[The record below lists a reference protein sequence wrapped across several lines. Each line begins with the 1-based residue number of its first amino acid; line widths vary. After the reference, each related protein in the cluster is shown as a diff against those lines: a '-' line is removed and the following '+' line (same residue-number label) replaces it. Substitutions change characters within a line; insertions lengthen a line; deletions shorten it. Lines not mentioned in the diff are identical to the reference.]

1 MNKIASKNTIEVLQ
15 EEYKLRRH
23 DKKYVDYTYFTG
35 ARATAKELKNNWFE
49 KFGETTS
56 LATKW
61 EFGKYITY
69 YSTKSKNEFIVT
81 VDDMEHSM
89 LLSGEIYIIM
99 IENEKDDCDEEE
111 VSIDMETEMC
121 VLKASYITE
130 ICRED
135 IDMFDELED
144 RIDSFLNKLENPE
157 MTYTDGIDMII
168 ELLLELNKH
177 KMVGDYIL
185 DGRILI
191 KQCILNMNLH
201 GVESYLLSIKYKYVL
216 LEKAKIQRQFK

>member
-1 MNKIASKNTIEVLQ
+1 MNKIASKNIIEILQ

-35 ARATAKELKNNWFE
+35 ARAAAKELKNNWFK

-69 YSTKSKNEFIVT
+69 YSTKSKNEFIIS
-81 VDDMEHSM
+81 VDDMQNNI

-99 IENEKDDCDEEE
+99 IEDQKEECIVEE
-111 VSIDMETEMC
+111 VSIDMEKEMHT
-121 VLKASYITE
+121 LKTSYLTE

-135 IDMFDELED
+135 IDAFDELE
-144 RIDSFLNKLENPE
+144 NKINSYLTALEDPE
-157 MTYTDGIDMII
+157 ITYTTGIDMVI

-185 DGRILI
+185 DGRLLI
-191 KQCILNMNLH
+191 KKCILNKNLNAIE
-201 GVESYLLSIKYKYVL
+201 GYLLSIKYKYVL
-216 LEKAKIQRQFK
+216 LEREKMQRQFK